1 MDEGFRKLEQI
12 AQQIEQE
19 RNQGLEPSTGSQ
31 TTREFISWFGY
42 YRRSQ
47 WFSETVRE
55 KLESLGL
62 YTEPDFQN
70 AYIDGPI
77 AIRDSFESN
86 PLADSTLRVDTLN
99 AAHNDP
105 TTVTPN
111 DGLKSATTHMM
122 CNDFSQLPVMSGPK
136 TVKGI
141 ITWESIGSSMALE
154 QTGSEVRHYM
164 HPAEV
169 IEGQRPLFEAVDIIA
184 RVGYVLVKGQD
195 GTITGIVTASDL
207 NVLFLQLA
215 EPFLLV
221 GEIESH
227 VRRIIHGKFT
237 SAELASVMPASAS
250 KKTYSIADLTF
261 GDYCRLLQNPDLW
274 KKVNVPLERSV
285 LVERLENI
293 TRIRNNV
300 MHFNPDGLDP
310 KDIKALREASAFFM
324 RIAHFNA
331 TVSVAE
337 QVA

>member
-1 MDEGFRKLEQI
+1 MDEGFQKLEQI
-12 AQQIEQE
+12 AHEIREE
-19 RNQGLEPSTGSQ
+19 RRQGLEPSARIQS
-31 TTREFISWFGY
+31 TREFIAWFGY

-86 PLADSTLRVDTLN
+86 PPADSTLLVDTLN
-99 AAHNDP
+99 AAHNGP
-105 TTVTPN
+105 TTVSPT
-111 DGLKSATTHMM
+111 DSLTTAITNMM
-122 CNDFSQLPVMSGPK
+122 GNDFSQLPVMSGPK

-141 ITWESIGSSMALE
+141 ITWESIGSSRALG
-154 QTGSEVRHYM
+154 QCGSEVRHYM
-164 HPAEV
+164 YPAEV
-169 IEGQRPLFEAVDIIA
+169 IEGKRPLFEAVDIIV

-195 GTITGIVTASDL
+195 NTITGIVTASDL
-207 NVLFLQLA
+207 NDLFLQLA

-221 GEIESH
+221 GQIESH

-237 SAELASVMPASAS
+237 NAELAGVIPGSDP

-261 GDYCRLLQNPDLW
+261 GGYCRLLQNPNLW
-274 KKVNVPLERSV
+274 KKVHIPLDRTV
-285 LVERLENI
+285 LVDRLEDVA
-293 TRIRNNV
+293 TIRNNV

-310 KDIKALREASAFFM
+310 RDVQKLRDASAFFL
-324 RIAHFNA
+324 RVAHYNVA
-331 TVSVAE
+331 TPAD
-337 QVA
+337 QQ